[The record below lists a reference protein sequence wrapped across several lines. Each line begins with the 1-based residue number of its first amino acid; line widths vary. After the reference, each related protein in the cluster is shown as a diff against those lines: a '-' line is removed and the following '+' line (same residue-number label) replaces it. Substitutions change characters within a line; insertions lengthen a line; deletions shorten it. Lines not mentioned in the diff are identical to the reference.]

1 MSVQALVSSTFQA
14 DQQMQQNA
22 WLASLPNVPGPRG
35 ADLEAALLTCIT
47 NTSNSP
53 AAGQGWGLVS
63 RPIISFAVTQLE
75 KGTVKA
81 AELADALLGIYL
93 IYLIYSHH
101 VLHLLVICAA
111 RITHTPIPHS
121 MYEQ

>member
-1 MSVQALVSSTFQA
+1 MSSTFQA

-81 AELADALLGIYL
+81 AELADALLGNYQFCL
-93 IYLIYSHH
+93 QSP
-101 VLHLLVICAA
+101 CAS
-111 RITHTPIPHS
+111 PLGDMCS
-121 MYEQ
+121 MYHTYIHSSQHELYEQ